1 VNKERVGKAKSVK
14 LTNGDYISLINED
27 LVKEGEEKLS
37 FVFKISG
44 SDLNRKRSAW
54 EIESENMIEE
64 LKQQT
69 EFYKQQA

>member
-44 SDLNRKRSAW
+44 SDLNRKRSA
-54 EIESENMIEE
+54 
-64 LKQQT
+64 
-69 EFYKQQA
+69 